1 MLMYYTRVQIS
12 VGDSRKGDGDYL
24 RISVKGLQE
33 VTFELNFEG
42 RKREKNFQGVLAK
55 KTNKT
60 NYRWNI

>member
-12 VGDSRKGDGDYL
+12 VGDSRRGDRDYL

-42 RKREKNFQGVLAK
+42 RKREKNFQGVLVK
-55 KTNKT
+55 KKNQKQL
-60 NYRWNI
+60 